1 MNFHQTCQCFGQVPF
16 IRAFVCAVLLVVAN
30 LRKMEPDPVVLTTA
44 PTIIPLG
51 NTKGGTLTVSTFN
64 FHFLLFWGVFCFVF
78 RRCKWER
85 DHFQH
90 KIEKD
95 DSRCKLRWHQNQQNQ
110 KLADFDWKKWVT
122 CSYMKE
128 EERNQSYR
136 TFVQRKN
143 AWIKLESGFKER

>member
-64 FHFLLFWGVFCFVF
+64 FHFLLFWGVFVLFFVAANESVTTF
-78 RRCKWER
+78 NTRSKKMKFAVNYGDIRTSRTRSWLALT
-85 DHFQH
+85 
-90 KIEKD
+90 EKNG
-95 DSRCKLRWHQNQQNQ
+95 SHAR
-110 KLADFDWKKWVT
+110 
-122 CSYMKE
+122 
-128 EERNQSYR
+128 
-136 TFVQRKN
+136 
-143 AWIKLESGFKER
+143 I